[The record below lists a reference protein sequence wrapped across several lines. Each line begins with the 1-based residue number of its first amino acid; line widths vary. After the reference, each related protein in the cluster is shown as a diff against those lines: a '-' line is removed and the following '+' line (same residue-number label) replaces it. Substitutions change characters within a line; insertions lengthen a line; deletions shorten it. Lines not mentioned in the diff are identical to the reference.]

1 MLRRIGSSVVGIL
14 PQGTTTTA
22 QQLPLARIRG
32 ADVAIHIKLTQV
44 LKLRKRNDYNIQKV

>member
-1 MLRRIGSSVVGIL
+1 MLRRIGSVAGIL
-14 PQGTTTTA
+14 PQGTTTA
-22 QQLPLARIRG
+22 QQLPLARIHG